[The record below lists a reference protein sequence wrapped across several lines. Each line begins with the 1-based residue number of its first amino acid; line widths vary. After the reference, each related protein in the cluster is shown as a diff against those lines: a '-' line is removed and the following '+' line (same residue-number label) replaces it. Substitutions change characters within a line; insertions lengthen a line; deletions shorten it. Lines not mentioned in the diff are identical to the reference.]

1 MVALVQRPRGPLG
14 HSPHY
19 AHLPWPSDVTD
30 AQKAAWLDQFERGDI
45 GARRKAPPAREKA
58 IKQRVE
64 ELETT
69 VAALA
74 ILAAAAMAAA
84 IGDDTVPLIRALAG
98 KSPDL
103 ADDARKVLHRIA
115 DAAEGKA
122 T

>member
-14 HSPHY
+14 HSASY

-30 AQKAAWLDQFERGDI
+30 AQKLAWLDQFERGDI
-45 GARRKAPPAREKA
+45 GAPQKSPPAPKKA

-74 ILAAAAMAAA
+74 ILAAAAMGAA
-84 IGDDTVPLIRALAG
+84 IGDDTVPLIRALAE

-103 ADDARKVLHRIA
+103 ADDVRKVLRRIA